1 MSIGEKAKAIHAEGF
16 NCAQS
21 VVAALSE
28 KLGVD
33 ELNSKRYAAGFGGG
47 LRSGEACGAV
57 TGAVM
62 ALGLGVAKD
71 GIGSKDVPVAAYSKQ
86 LVSEFK
92 AKFGAVRCNDL
103 LMSTGGSHDKCDEYI
118 SWCAERAAELIDEY
132 AAGDKAE

>member
-21 VVAALSE
+21 VVAALAE
-28 KLGVD
+28 KLGID
-33 ELNSKRYAAGFGGG
+33 ELGAKQFAAGFGGG

-62 ALGLGVAKD
+62 ALGVGTARD
-71 GIGSKDVPVAAYSKQ
+71 GIGSKDVPVAEYSKT
-86 LVSEFK
+86 LVREFK
-92 AKFGAVRCNDL
+92 EKYGAVRCNDL

-118 SWCAERAAELIDEY
+118 SWCAERAAELID
-132 AAGDKAE
+132 AHRSK